1 MFSAYAAPGPGRTSW
16 RTTILSLQ
24 NLHSTSRTLVSGV
37 VAPALQMGRPP
48 LCYPSTTAPMRNP
61 PPLRSEEM
69 ERIEKIIHDKVRS
82 AVDSDEFEE
91 MVAGKVRN
99 LVQRPE
105 AKGFRKFLRWLR
117 EWSLVGAVITVFV
130 ALVGIV
136 VTLII
141 FSVSGS
147 RTEAEF
153 RGKTDTIEGRLTGI
167 EGVLKVLQAQT
178 TAAKFSTASPQE
190 LKSHRIELALAKS
203 ALASAPRNVPSFWP
217 ISFQI
222 IELVSQSTSGIQP
235 SAAKEG
241 VLDNVSGLRPP
252 IIVYPAGSRLLLKN
266 QIADSV
272 FQNVVIRFDPSVRL
286 VNVTFINCVFILPSD
301 PNPPQNIQK
310 IGEVLLASD
319 LSRITITS

>member
-1 MFSAYAAPGPGRTSW
+1 
-16 RTTILSLQ
+16 
-24 NLHSTSRTLVSGV
+24 
-37 VAPALQMGRPP
+37 
-48 LCYPSTTAPMRNP
+48 MRNP

-153 RGKTDTIEGRLTGI
+153 RGKTGQRLDTIEGRLTGI

-252 IIVYPAGSRLLLKN
+252 IVVYPAGSRLLLKN